1 MAEKSSRPSSQARR
15 SATQSRQSGTSQDL
29 LSREEEYKRLNAELE
44 AKTAGLIQ
52 QAEDVMRGQE
62 SMLSK
67 ASRGILDSDEYE
79 YDINNSPI
87 FDTEPHSI
95 TDNLE
100 QERLLSQQS
109 GTRASS
115 SRSKP
120 PSRPQS
126 RTKKSKPKTKS
137 NNIGDN
143 TFPFA
148 TSLDQNLVETMKNYV
163 GKLIFTEATIRF
175 LKAKVRVMQE
185 ELDRIS
191 HEYSKRDEENN
202 QLLGKIK
209 DAEDE
214 KRRLLKTNQSQQTQI
229 EKYKTISQ
237 DAKSKGDGLENQV
250 IALRKELDAL
260 KRGQKQA
267 TATQGATE
275 VRLNRALEEIEK
287 LKSQLHKSR
296 QGSKDTMDQ
305 DKRRIEQL
313 QLENKRLEKQKAEL
327 MAGFKKQLK
336 LIDILKRQK
345 MHIEAAKMLSFTEE
359 EFVKALEWGN

>member
-137 NNIGDN
+137 NNIGD
-143 TFPFA
+143 
-148 TSLDQNLVETMKNYV
+148 K
-163 GKLIFTEATIRF
+163 ATIRF